1 MIIGDLNLK
10 KIGDRLRKVDRFIL
24 DVLGI
29 RLANGGLSDYVAEN
43 KRKSSA
49 DGVFNKRRQSVEDER
64 IGNMKKWAIENGIDP
79 NFAASLMYQLIS
91 ESCRVQDEIMVNKF
105 KNNKDTINEANSE
118 EVYNYQK
125 QNLLNLTS
133 KIAPLY
139 DENYA
144 KDFFGTKIYNEFEKK
159 ILYGLIADI
168 SNKTLAVDFGCAT
181 GIMSFEIA
189 SQFEKVIGYDISSSM
204 ISVANKKITD
214 CFSNVEFVN
223 IDIEKGIDL
232 SNNSVSLAI
241 MNMGTASDVKN
252 IKVVLKYLKHSLSPK
267 GKFLFSFYSSESLL
281 AKLGFL
287 PWPMQ
292 LAAHIDLKKRC
303 LEVRYNNDVFSLYAR
318 ARNVEEVKNLFIDFE
333 IDGIYTFP
341 TLASVLPNI
350 ILGDENKDGDCHE
363 NVEAKKLIKKI
374 DISLANSDLH
384 SGTYIIVTGG
394 KIA

>member
-1 MIIGDLNLK
+1 MI
-10 KIGDRLRKVDRFIL
+10 
-24 DVLGI
+24 
-29 RLANGGLSDYVAEN
+29 S
-43 KRKSSA
+43 
-49 DGVFNKRRQSVEDER
+49 
-64 IGNMKKWAIENGIDP
+64 
-79 NFAASLMYQLIS
+79 
-91 ESCRVQDEIMVNKF
+91 
-105 KNNKDTINEANSE
+105 
-118 EVYNYQK
+118 
-125 QNLLNLTS
+125 
-133 KIAPLY
+133 
-139 DENYA
+139 
-144 KDFFGTKIYNEFEKK
+144 
-159 ILYGLIADI
+159 DI

-318 ARNVEEVKNLFIDFE
+318 ARNVEEIKNLFVDFE

-341 TLASVLPNI
+341 TLASVLPDI
-350 ILGDENKDGDCHE
+350 ILGDEDKDGNCHK
-363 NVEAKKLIKKI
+363 NVEAIKLIKKI

-394 KIA
+394 KVA

>member
-159 ILYGLIADI
+159 YCMD
-168 SNKTLAVDFGCAT
+168 
-181 GIMSFEIA
+181 
-189 SQFEKVIGYDISSSM
+189 
-204 ISVANKKITD
+204 
-214 CFSNVEFVN
+214 
-223 IDIEKGIDL
+223 
-232 SNNSVSLAI
+232 
-241 MNMGTASDVKN
+241 
-252 IKVVLKYLKHSLSPK
+252 
-267 GKFLFSFYSSESLL
+267 
-281 AKLGFL
+281 
-287 PWPMQ
+287 
-292 LAAHIDLKKRC
+292 
-303 LEVRYNNDVFSLYAR
+303 
-318 ARNVEEVKNLFIDFE
+318 
-333 IDGIYTFP
+333 
-341 TLASVLPNI
+341 
-350 ILGDENKDGDCHE
+350 
-363 NVEAKKLIKKI
+363 
-374 DISLANSDLH
+374 
-384 SGTYIIVTGG
+384 
-394 KIA
+394 